1 MSTGNVMGKVVTP
14 TTSSASGVWSVAEHY
29 WFKSTWPGTLPV
41 GLIINWDAANYPGSG
56 TTLPDTS
63 GNNLNATL
71 SNSPT
76 YSSSN
81 GGYFTYNG
89 SNTALI
95 RADSTTMN
103 SSSITVETWAY
114 PTSTGQY
121 GTFLEKG
128 SQNTQYF
135 LFLYGGTF
143 YWRVAGLTDTTFTA
157 ASYMTDNT
165 WHHIVGTAT
174 SGSQKVYVNNVVRAT
189 TTTTGTIST
198 NANGMSVGISGGFP
212 ANGGLC
218 FSGRIAVSRVYNRVL
233 TDAEIASNWNSG
245 KSRFGLT

>member
-1 MSTGNVMGKVVTP
+1 M
-14 TTSSASGVWSVAEHY
+14 GVWSMTAAYEKAIYV
-29 WFKSTWPGTLPV
+29 PPLPS
-41 GLIINWDAANYPGSG
+41 GLILNWDAANYPGTG
-56 TTLPDTS
+56 TTLNDTS
-63 GNNLNATL
+63 GNGLNATL

-76 YSSSN
+76 YSSGN

-95 RADSTTMN
+95 RADSTIMN
-103 SSSITVETWAY
+103 SQSITVETWAY
-114 PTSTGQY
+114 PTATNQY

-135 LFLYGGTF
+135 LFLYGGTL
-143 YWRVAGLTDTTFTA
+143 YWRVSGLTDTTLTA
-157 ASYMTDNT
+157 ASFMTANT

-174 SGSQKVYVNNVVRAT
+174 SGSQKVYINNVVRAT
-189 TTTTGTIST
+189 TTNTGTIST
-198 NANGMSVGISGGFP
+198 NTNGMSVGISGGFP

-218 FSGRIAVSRVYNRVL
+218 FSGRIAISRVYNRVL

-245 KSRFGLT
+245 KSRFGLP